1 MDVVVIVDV
10 TVGGVIV
17 TVLWAVLEAAVT
29 VTPGTVVAFV
39 MTNDTVDVIDG
50 VTMLV
55 MFTVGVYVVVC

>member
-1 MDVVVIVDV
+1 VDVEVTVDV
-10 TVGGVIV
+10 TVGGVMV
-17 TVLWAVLEAAVT
+17 TVRCAVLEAAVT
-29 VTPGTVVAFV
+29 VTPRTVVAFV